1 MSHPFRAFARRL
13 IKAVMPETATMHLS
27 RTLHGHRVNTT
38 ATPSQCNIQIETETK
53 ELFNITLLIASKS
66 GLYFFHQGKLEKWL
80 TGRFYGITERQG
92 RWYVYSF
99 DTSTYGRLLSFQI
112 LNNTLSDLR
121 EELRAIPPE
130 IHQIDW
136 LGDALLTTDTSNNRL
151 TSYEFRNG
159 KLTRPRHYYPA
170 GRLKNGRQSDN
181 YRHINSVYCDNTRI
195 FVVCHNDT
203 RRTGRPSEIMIL
215 NHAFQ
220 VQTTIVLEGGCA
232 HNVIPFRDSFIYCDS
247 LGGAVDLAGT
257 KIAVGNFPRGV
268 AMNNDSVLVGTSEFA
283 NRDNRDFTNSRIH
296 VICIHRKRILG
307 ELTIPQMGSIYEIR
321 LVNPDDSGLSAYIT

>member
-1 MSHPFRAFARRL
+1 
-13 IKAVMPETATMHLS
+13 MPETATMHLS

-38 ATPSQCNIQIETETK
+38 AAPSQCDIQTETETK
-53 ELFNITLLIASKS
+53 EIFNVTLLIASKS

-92 RWYVYSF
+92 RWYIYSF
-99 DTSTYGRLLSFQI
+99 DTSTYGRLLSFRI

-136 LGDALLTTDTSNNRL
+136 LGDALLMTDTSNNRL
-151 TSYEFRNG
+151 TSYEIRNG

-195 FVVCHNDT
+195 LVVCHNDT

-257 KIAVGNFPRGV
+257 RIPVGHFPRGL
-268 AMNNDSVLVGTSEFA
+268 AMNTSVAFVGTSAFA
-283 NRDNRDFTNSRIH
+283 NRAARDSTSSRIH
-296 VICIHRKRILG
+296 AISLDTNSVLG
-307 ELTIPQMGSIYEIR
+307 EIAIPNMGSVYEVR
-321 LVNPDDSGLSAYIT
+321 LVTPRDLSLSLNAELLGKQH